1 MFWKPS
7 SDLALLMVFRSLIYS
22 NQCLVFFALLK
33 LWKKSPGG
41 TIFETPLVSV
51 SLARVIFAPLFCC
64 SMNMRT
70 IIIIQ
75 RENKTSTEQGQKL
88 VFLYSDK
95 LYTSLDFTWKHKVL
109 MSFFKNRC
117 FIYQNLCW
125 NHVSVIDFHYR
136 IYYGLYN
143 WLLYCKSHL

>member
-1 MFWKPS
+1 MLGFLRTAYTLEK
-7 SDLALLMVFRSLIYS
+7 
-22 NQCLVFFALLK
+22 N
-33 LWKKSPGG
+33 PGG

-88 VFLYSDK
+88 GFL
-95 LYTSLDFTWKHKVL
+95 FVE
-109 MSFFKNRC
+109 
-117 FIYQNLCW
+117 I
-125 NHVSVIDFHYR
+125 VI
-136 IYYGLYN
+136 L
-143 WLLYCKSHL
+143 S